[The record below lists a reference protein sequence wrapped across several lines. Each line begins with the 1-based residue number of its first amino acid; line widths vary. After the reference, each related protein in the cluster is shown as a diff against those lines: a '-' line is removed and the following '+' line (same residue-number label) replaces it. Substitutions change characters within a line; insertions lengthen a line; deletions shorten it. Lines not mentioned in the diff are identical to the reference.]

1 MNLESIGREDK
12 ELSNTLYRTTP
23 KSGTMQG
30 YNKTKKNIARL
41 HAININ
47 QIQAAPSENF
57 QRIDLETVRIRQKTH
72 QMSNKSSASVP
83 ISHSSHKN

>member
-30 YNKTKKNIARL
+30 YNSKGTKKINTRL

-47 QIQAAPSENF
+47 QI
-57 QRIDLETVRIRQKTH
+57 
-72 QMSNKSSASVP
+72 
-83 ISHSSHKN
+83 